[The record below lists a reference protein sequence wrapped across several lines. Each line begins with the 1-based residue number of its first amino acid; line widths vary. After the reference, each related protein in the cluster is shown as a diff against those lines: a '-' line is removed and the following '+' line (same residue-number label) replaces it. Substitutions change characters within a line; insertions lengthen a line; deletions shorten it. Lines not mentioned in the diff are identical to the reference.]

1 VIQEINVLT
10 HPIFMKIRSDVLDI
24 LYNLT
29 FRVHETINSITVRCC
44 LEQFVW
50 DVIETCKNY
59 EGGKHDLHVND
70 YATCSLQSQS
80 PFAELQVSRKT
91 GCNFWAYNNWWPYHV
106 APLHHL
112 K

>member
-1 VIQEINVLT
+1 MAMIASAGGVGTERIYYRRHDCIGGFKKVIQEINVLT

-59 EGGKHDLHVND
+59 EGG
-70 YATCSLQSQS
+70 
-80 PFAELQVSRKT
+80 
-91 GCNFWAYNNWWPYHV
+91 
-106 APLHHL
+106 
-112 K
+112 